1 MRWSSP
7 TDRQGSGV
15 RRFDHCVV
23 RRPWSRRSTELSN
36 HRKVVP
42 VYALYSDHYVID
54 LPATHGFP
62 IQKYRLIRERLLAE
76 GTLAPGEL
84 LKPTLADPQD
94 ICLVHTREYWE
105 RFRTGALAPE
115 AVRRIGL
122 PWSEA
127 LVHRSR
133 ASVQGTI
140 TAARIAVR
148 EAIGINLAGG
158 THHAFPDHGEGYCSL
173 NDISIAIRVLQ
184 RDAWMQRVAIID
196 CDVHQGNGTAAIFSD
211 EPDVF
216 TFSIH
221 GAHNY
226 PLHKVSGNLD
236 IELPDGTGDDDYL
249 HALQPAVSRI
259 LAEFQPGLIFY
270 LAGADPHE
278 DDRLGRLRLTH
289 AGLRRRDE
297 IVLSACREAGVPVAI
312 TLGGGYGRN
321 IDNTVEAHCGTVRA
335 ARAVFVDQLPPTG

>member
-1 MRWSSP
+1 M
-7 TDRQGSGV
+7 V
-15 RRFDHCVV
+15 A
-23 RRPWSRRSTELSN
+23 
-36 HRKVVP
+36 P
-42 VYALYSDHYVID
+42 VYVLYSDHYVID

-84 LKPTLADPQD
+84 VEPTLADPQD

-115 AVRRIGL
+115 AVRRLGL

-127 LVHRSR
+127 LVQRSR

-158 THHAFPDHGEGYCSL
+158 THHAFPDHGEGYCIL
-173 NDISIAIRVLQ
+173 NDIPIAIRVLQ

-196 CDVHQGNGTAAIFSD
+196 CDVHQGNATAAIFAD

-259 LAEFQPGLIFY
+259 LAEFRPGLIFY

-289 AGLRRRDE
+289 EGLRRRDE
-297 IVLSACREAGVPVAI
+297 LVLYACREAGVPVAI

-321 IDNTVEAHCGTVRA
+321 IDDTVETHCGTVRA
-335 ARAVFVDQLPPTG
+335 ARAVFVGRLPPTG